1 MLRPGDTGPQ
11 VLALQQK
18 LLGLGYWL
26 STPDGSYGVTTQQA
40 VIALQKAAGLGRDG
54 IAGPAT
60 MAALARGVQP
70 SPRSTS
76 GHVIEIDKARQL
88 LLVVT
93 NGHLDETIATS
104 TGSYAPYTSQ
114 GQQYI
119 AATPNGHFTI
129 FRQVDGVDPGP
140 LGSLYRPKYFNGGI
154 AIHGYTD
161 VPAEPASHG
170 CARVSNPAIDF
181 LWNSGAAAIGTAVW
195 VY

>member
-1 MLRPGDTGPQ
+1 MLRPGDTGAQ

-26 STPDGSYGVTTQQA
+26 SSADGSYGVTTQQA
-40 VIALQKAAGLGRDG
+40 VLALQKAAGLGRDG
-54 IAGPAT
+54 VAGPAT
-60 MAALARGVQP
+60 MAAITRGVRP

-76 GHVIEIDKARQL
+76 GHVIEIDKTRQL
-88 LLVVT
+88 LLVVN
-93 NGHLDETIATS
+93 NGHVDQTIATS

-119 AATPNGHFTI
+119 AATPDGHFTI

-170 CARVSNPAIDF
+170 CARVSNPAIDY
-181 LWNSGAAAIGTAVW
+181 LWGSGAAAIGTAVW

>member
-1 MLRPGDTGPQ
+1 
-11 VLALQQK
+11 

-26 STPDGSYGVTTQQA
+26 TAADGSYGVTTQQA
-40 VIALQKAAGLGRDG
+40 VLALQKAAGLGRDG
-54 IAGPAT
+54 VAGPAT
-60 MAALARGVQP
+60 MAALTRGVKP

-76 GHVIEIDKARQL
+76 GHVIEIDKSRQL

-119 AATPNGHFTI
+119 AATPAGQFTI

-154 AIHGYTD
+154 AIHGYND

-181 LWNSGAAAIGTAVW
+181 LWNSGAAPIGTAVW

>member
-1 MLRPGDTGPQ
+1 MLRPGDTGPE

-26 STPDGSYGVTTQQA
+26 TAADGSYGVTTQQA
-40 VIALQKAAGLGRDG
+40 VLALQKAAGLGRDG
-54 IAGPAT
+54 VAGPAT
-60 MAALARGVQP
+60 MAALAHGVKP

-76 GHVIEIDKARQL
+76 GHVIEIDKNRQL

-119 AATPNGHFTI
+119 AATPNGQFTI

-154 AIHGYTD
+154 AVHGYND

-181 LWNSGAAAIGTAVW
+181 LWNSGAAPIGTAVW